1 MTVVLDAAAL
11 MAMLLDEPGADL
23 VEQVVGGSLMSTVNI
38 SECCARAGE
47 RNADLAEVLS
57 IIVAQDVAPADFTR
71 EHAVLAARL
80 REPTRSAGLSLGDR
94 ACLALAQE
102 RDATVYTADRRMA
115 SFDGKLGIDIR
126 LIR

>member
-11 MAMLLDEPGADL
+11 MAMLLDEPGGHV
-23 VEQVVGGSLMSTVNI
+23 VEEVVAGSLMSTVNV

-47 RNADLAEVLS
+47 RGADLDEVLA
-57 IIVAQDVAPADFTR
+57 IIVAQDVSPVDFTR
-71 EHAVLAARL
+71 TQAVAAGRL
-80 REPTRSAGLSLGDR
+80 REPTRSSGLSLGDC
-94 ACLALAQE
+94 ACLALALE
-102 RDATVYTADRRMA
+102 RKAKVYTADRRMA